1 MTESTDPDL
10 WFPTEPAPVVPVP
23 ASEVSRLRGKR
34 VVTGH
39 AKHGWRYDLRADD
52 PVDNNGAQLVPVLLE
67 ADYYRAEIDQV
78 EVFAPLI
85 PMDRVWIEEVADATP
100 STPTAAPT
108 PTDLLSRLV
117 TLDAPPS
124 RPPVPARDVLGLAGR
139 RVVVV
144 SPATA
149 RRDLRATTEPYQ
161 NPDGTICVRICDE
174 PDWYRWAFT
183 GQPAPGTEVP
193 VYLIWAE

>member
-1 MTESTDPDL
+1 MSESTDPDL
-10 WFPTEPAPVVPVP
+10 WFPDDPARIVLAP
-23 ASEVSRLRGKR
+23 ARHRDQLRGSR

-39 AKHGWRYDLRADD
+39 PDHGWRYDLRADD
-52 PVDNNGAQLVPVLLE
+52 PVDAEGQRLVPVLLE
-67 ADYYRAEIDQV
+67 ADYYRAELDQV

-85 PMDRVWIEEVADATP
+85 PLDRVWVEQVDGADPAP
-100 STPTAAPT
+100 STGGGSR
-108 PTDLLSRLV
+108 DLLSRLV
-117 TLDAPPS
+117 TLDAPPA
-124 RPPVPARDVLGLAGR
+124 REPVPARDVIGLAGR

-144 SPATA
+144 SPRSQ

-161 NPDGTICVRICDE
+161 NADGTICVRICDE

-183 GQPAPGTEVP
+183 GQPARGTEVP